1 MSEQSRTRIVDA
13 RGMFLAS
20 WFSPPARAAC
30 LASAACYRISNIASS
45 IWVAWNGGWRFF
57 PGLVLAYGIM
67 HFAYGIGLLA
77 GLFSLGRAGESGARD
92 MA

>member
-30 LASAACYRISNIASS
+30 LASAACYRISNIVSSIIISS
-45 IWVAWNGGWRFF
+45 IWVAWNGGWR
-57 PGLVLAYGIM
+57 
-67 HFAYGIGLLA
+67 LLA

>member
-30 LASAACYRISNIASS
+30 LASAACYRISNIVSS
-45 IWVAWNGGWRFF
+45 IWVAWNGGWR
-57 PGLVLAYGIM
+57 
-67 HFAYGIGLLA
+67 LLA